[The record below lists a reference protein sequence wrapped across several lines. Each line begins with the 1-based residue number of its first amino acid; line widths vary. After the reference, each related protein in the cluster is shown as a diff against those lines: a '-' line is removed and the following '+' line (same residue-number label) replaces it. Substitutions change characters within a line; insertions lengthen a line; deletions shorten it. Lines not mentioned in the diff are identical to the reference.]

1 MFLSKGVVMGQRQKH
16 EVRLTEEE
24 RAFLIKNTHHGE
36 WTAREVKRA
45 QVFLKADKNGA
56 EAKEDWEIAEEL
68 GLSREAITA
77 LRKRFVEK
85 RVKAIQDKERSGR
98 PKIVDGDVEA
108 HIVAIACSEPPEGR
122 QRWTLRLIAGRV
134 VQLADVESCS
144 YVTVGSVLKKTSL
157 SHGKRK
163 NGKFR
168 PNKMKNLSGEWK
180 KS

>member
-1 MFLSKGVVMGQRQKH
+1 MGQRQKH
-16 EVRLTEEE
+16 EVRLTDEE
-24 RAFLIKNTHHGE
+24 RAFLVKNTHHGE

-56 EAKEDWEIAEEL
+56 EPKEDGEIAEEL
-68 GLSREAITA
+68 DLSREAVTA
-77 LRKRFVEK
+77 LRKRFAEERLKV
-85 RVKAIQDKERSGR
+85 IHDKERSGR
-98 PKIVDGDVEA
+98 PKIVDGEVEA
-108 HIVAIACSEPPEGR
+108 HIIAVACSDPPKGR

-144 YVTVGSVLKKTSL
+144 YVTVGSVLKKTNL
-157 SHGKRK
+157 NLGKRK

-168 PNKMKNLSGEWK
+168 PNKMKSLSGEWK